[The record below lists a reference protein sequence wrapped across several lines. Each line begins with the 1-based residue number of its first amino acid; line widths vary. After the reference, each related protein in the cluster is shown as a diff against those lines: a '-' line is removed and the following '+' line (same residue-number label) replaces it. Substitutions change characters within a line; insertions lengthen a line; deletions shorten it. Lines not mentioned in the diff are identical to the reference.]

1 MKTLLILCSLFAAI
15 SCFTN
20 FSVPN
25 NATATLLLNLHNIER
40 AEIGVYPLIWD
51 ATLAQQ
57 SQDWANYLAA
67 NNMFKHSGTAW
78 VGENIAQATIRS
90 NMTAFMFSQWSSE
103 KQYFNPNYPWGNANI
118 STNPSVEIGHYT
130 QIIWSMTYAVGCGI
144 ANTSTSWSILVCQ
157 YKYPGNYIGNY
168 VYKPD
173 PTNPWKAAQ
182 PVVNPITLP
191 PPPPLNYQPSVMDNA
206 TAQQILELHN
216 IERTFVGMKNLT
228 WSPTLAVSAQA
239 NANKNA
245 KAGTLYLS
253 GLAVGEN
260 LQSATIGP
268 NVVAGIF
275 NAWRSERQWFDA
287 TLRYPKCAIMNK
299 MVSHY
304 TQIVWSASVQV
315 GCGLATNSKNAILDC
330 QYTLGGN
337 YIGNYAVYPAPKVN
351 FNFNAT
357 M

>member
-1 MKTLLILCSLFAAI
+1 MKTLLILCSILAVI
-15 SCFTN
+15 SCFQN

-25 NATATLLLNLHNIER
+25 NATATLLVNLHNIER
-40 AEIGVYPLIWD
+40 AAIGLYNLTWSND
-51 ATLAQQ
+51 LAQS

-67 NNMFKHSGTAW
+67 NNKFKHSGTAW

-103 KQYFNPNYPWGNANI
+103 KKYFNPQAKWGDANI
-118 STNPSVEIGHYT
+118 STDSTMEVGHYT
-130 QIIWSMTYAVGCGI
+130 QIIWSMTYQVGCGI
-144 ANTSTSWSILVCQ
+144 ANTSNSWSIMVCQ
-157 YKYPGNYIGNY
+157 YKYPGNYIGSY

-173 PTNPWKAAQ
+173 PSNPWKVVQ
-182 PVVNPITLP
+182 PVVNPATLP

-206 TAQQILELHN
+206 TAQQILDLHN
-216 IERTFVGMKNLT
+216 TERKFVGMKNLT

-245 KAGTLYLS
+245 LTGHLYLS

-268 NVVAGIF
+268 NIVAGIF
-275 NAWRSERQWFDA
+275 NSWRSERVNFDA
-287 TLRYPKCAIMNK
+287 TKVYPKCAMNSK

-304 TQIVWSASVQV
+304 TQIVWSASYEI

-330 QYTLGGN
+330 QYRLGGN
-337 YIGNYAVYPAPKVN
+337 YIGNYAVYPAPKMN
-351 FNFNAT
+351 FDFT
-357 M
+357 L